1 MKEKN
6 DKNHINNKETL
17 TKLNEYEDVRC
28 LILFNKALDDTLNRC
43 INELIKDENLN
54 NDQKMLLL
62 LKLGS
67 VYQRIKMNIETVN
80 KYIIH
85 RFKDLNDFY
94 IKIMSE
100 DKDGV
105 YTDVETEVNEM
116 SSKALESAGR
126 ISKLIFSAS
135 YYEMIAESELGTAN
149 DNNVM
154 TTNSGKTQTINKKVS
169 NMGKK
174 CGGKGKKK

>member
-1 MKEKN
+1 
-6 DKNHINNKETL
+6 
-17 TKLNEYEDVRC
+17 
-28 LILFNKALDDTLNRC
+28 
-43 INELIKDENLN
+43 
-54 NDQKMLLL
+54 
-62 LKLGS
+62 
-67 VYQRIKMNIETVN
+67 MNIETVN

-154 TTNSGKTQTINKKVS
+154 TTNSGKTQTINKKVE